1 MKQYAKFNGFDQ
13 MHSNT
18 NINLIN
24 IVQSQNLIESIVK
37 QDALFMDLA
46 NIIQAIISIQQKLFN
61 PTNFTIKHV
70 KIINK
75 AR

>member
-1 MKQYAKFNGFDQ
+1 

-37 QDALFMDLA
+37 QDAWFMDLA
-46 NIIQAIISIQQKLFN
+46 NIIQAIISI
-61 PTNFTIKHV
+61 
-70 KIINK
+70 
-75 AR
+75 